1 VTIASMKF
9 GLSIATTVTWFVLL
23 VGALVHVLEF
33 SDVPRTYL
41 GTSAQAVIG
50 LVCCAFAFKSQT
62 KRAFYWLLGPALLY
76 LLVEFGHYRYNL
88 NLFGDSRGL
97 LAPITDRVSHAQF
110 LLSKNIFV
118 ALAYIYEWLVM
129 PVLQVLVIACAVAA
143 LLLPPSNP

>member
-1 VTIASMKF
+1 MRSRRAF
-9 GLSIATTVTWFVLL
+9 GLSVTTTVTWFLLL
-23 VGALVHVLEF
+23 VGALVHAREF

-41 GTSAQAVIG
+41 GTFAQAVIG
-50 LVCCAFAFKSQT
+50 IVCCTFAFKSKT

-88 NLFGDSRGL
+88 NFFGDSRGL
-97 LAPITDRVSHAQF
+97 LAPITDRLSHAQF
-110 LLSKNIFV
+110 LLSKNILV

-129 PVLQVLVIACAVAA
+129 PVLQVLVVACAIAA